1 LKRKAKILTITPRI
15 IKIWQKKKCQ
25 QHSFYST
32 FLFTL
37 KEGYNETKMKKESD
51 YSVFSAQKSDYHPK
65 DGF

>member
-1 LKRKAKILTITPRI
+1 
-15 IKIWQKKKCQ
+15 
-25 QHSFYST
+25 
-32 FLFTL
+32 L